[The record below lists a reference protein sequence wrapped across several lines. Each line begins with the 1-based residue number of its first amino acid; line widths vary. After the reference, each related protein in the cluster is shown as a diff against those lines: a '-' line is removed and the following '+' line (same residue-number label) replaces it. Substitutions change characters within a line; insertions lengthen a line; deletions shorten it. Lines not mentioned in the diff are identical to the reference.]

1 MAKATK
7 SFWMRTAQSQ
17 NSNSAPFWGIALL
30 LGLIQ
35 AWANRFY
42 MGNDGVSYLDMADA
56 YLRGGWRTALN
67 GSWNPLYAWLISI
80 DLQIFHPSPYW
91 EYQTIQLLNFGVYA
105 VMVAS
110 FEYFLRGWLAWRQGE
125 VIAVRMIA
133 YGLFLWSSLILIGVW
148 TVNADMLV
156 ASSIY
161 VSLGTLLR
169 ARGAKNGSPSQVVIL
184 GVALVIGYYSKA
196 VMFPISLVV
205 LLVVWIVFAWR
216 RALIATCVFGVL
228 ATPLIIGLSKTTGH
242 LTIGDTGRVN
252 YAWYVDGV
260 ASRWWQGGPDRAGQP
275 QHPPSV
281 ALNSPR
287 VYEFGGVF
295 PRATYPLW
303 YDFSYWYQGVRVW
316 VDPQGLVS
324 VIRNNIKWMLTL
336 LARQGGG
343 FVLGWGICVLL
354 YEKKARIFREFVA
367 MWPAWGPCVIAILFY
382 STVHIET
389 RYIGAFV
396 AVLLLTAY
404 SATYVRSRWLAAGS
418 ALVGLL
424 WAIIFAPAP
433 TVGARYLPWSRTP
446 GSISWQTATGLQK
459 LGLHSNDKV
468 ASVCYSNRNNVFW
481 ARLARAHIVA
491 ETAWDVNF
499 WRLSESDQRRVLAT
513 LAHSGA
519 SMAVSDE
526 RPPDPARALG
536 WRQVGKTNYYA
547 YSLSQL
553 SEPVQ
558 ESIIQAAVGT
568 VQSRHRRIPS
578 EVSTSPE

>member
-1 MAKATK
+1 MAKVTTN
-7 SFWMRTAQSQ
+7 FWVRIAQSR
-17 NSNSAPFWGIALL
+17 NSHSAPFWGAALL
-30 LGLIQ
+30 LGSIQ

-42 MGNDGVSYLDMADA
+42 MGNDGVSYLDVADA
-56 YLRGGWRTALN
+56 YLRGDWHTALN
-67 GSWNPLYAWLISI
+67 GSWNPLYAWLISL
-80 DLQIFHPSPYW
+80 DFRIFHPSPSW

-110 FEYFLRGWLAWRQGE
+110 FEYFLRGWLAWRRGDA
-125 VIAVRMIA
+125 ITVRLIA
-133 YGLFLWSSLILIGVW
+133 YGLFLWASLILIGVW

-161 VSLGTLLR
+161 VSLGILLR
-169 ARGAKNGSPSQVVIL
+169 ALNAKNASPSQVVIL
-184 GVALVIGYYSKA
+184 GVALGIGYYSKA
-196 VMFPISLVV
+196 VMFPISLLI
-205 LLVVWIVFAWR
+205 LLMVWIVLSWR

-228 ATPLIIGLSKTTGH
+228 AMPLIIGLSKTTGH

-260 ASRWWQGGPDRAGQP
+260 TSRWWQGGPARAGQP
-275 QHPPSV
+275 QHPPAV
-281 ALNSPR
+281 ALDSPR

-295 PRATYPLW
+295 PWATYPIW

-316 VDPQGLVS
+316 IDPHGLVS
-324 VIRNNIKWMLTL
+324 VTRNNIKWMLTL

-354 YEKKARIFREFVA
+354 YQNKARIFRDLVA
-367 MWPAWGPCVIAILFY
+367 MWPVWGPCAAAILLY

-389 RYIGAFV
+389 RYIGAF
-396 AVLLLTAY
+396 AALLLLTAY
-404 SATYVRSRWLAAGS
+404 SATHIRSMRLAVGS
-418 ALVGLL
+418 ALAGLL

-446 GSISWQTATGLQK
+446 GSISWQTAKGLQK

-468 ASVCYSNRNNVFW
+468 ASVCYSNRNNVLW

-499 WRLSESDQRRVLAT
+499 WRLSEANQRRVLAA
-513 LAHSGA
+513 LARSGA

-526 RPPDPARALG
+526 RPPDPVHVLG
-536 WRQVGKTNYYA
+536 WRQVGSTNYYA
-547 YSLSQL
+547 YSFSQL

-558 ESIIQAAVGT
+558 ESTIQAKVRPA
-568 VQSRHRRIPS
+568 HP
-578 EVSTSPE
+578 VSFTALAP